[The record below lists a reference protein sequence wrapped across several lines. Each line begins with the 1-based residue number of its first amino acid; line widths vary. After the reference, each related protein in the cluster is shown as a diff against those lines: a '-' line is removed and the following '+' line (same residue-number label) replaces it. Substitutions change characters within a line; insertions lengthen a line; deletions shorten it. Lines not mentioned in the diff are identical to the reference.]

1 MFTSLSSYFV
11 IFKNYLSYLFFGNE
25 EEYKLKEIYL
35 ENNLDLNKIYFSLG
49 KINKIIM
56 KEKDFNKILFFLNNE
71 LKYENELID
80 YEKIVNLELEMNEK
94 VKRIELITNL
104 KSLIVYFDK
113 LKIIKE
119 EYITNSK
126 NKND

>member
-25 EEYKLKEIYL
+25 EENKLKEIYL
-35 ENNLDLNKIYFSLG
+35 ENNLDLNKIYVSLG
-49 KINKIIM
+49 KINKLII

-71 LKYENELID
+71 LKYENELIN
-80 YEKIVNLELEMNEK
+80 YEKIVNLELEMDEQ

-104 KSLIVYFDK
+104 KSLIVSFEK
-113 LKIIKE
+113 LRIIKE